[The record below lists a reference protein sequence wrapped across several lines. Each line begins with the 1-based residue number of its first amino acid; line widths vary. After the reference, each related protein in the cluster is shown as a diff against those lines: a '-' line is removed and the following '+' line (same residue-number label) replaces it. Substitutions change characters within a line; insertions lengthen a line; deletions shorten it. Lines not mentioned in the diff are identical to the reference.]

1 MLKKLTI
8 VLGMAVAVAG
18 TTTVSSFVFVPEAHA
33 GWYNKAKKGLKK
45 IGRGAKSGAKAV
57 GRTAKKGGRK
67 VWNNGGKAVV
77 RGAVIGIAKVGE
89 YEVRGARAGWR
100 GAKRA
105 GKAIGREARKTGW
118 SAKQGGKDAVGAAK
132 RGAKRVGK
140 GAWKAAK
147 CVTIW
152 VCKGKLSPA
161 PRPAGTKGNPRPAV
175 RDHRS

>member
-33 GWYNKAKKGLKK
+33 GWYKKAKKATKKVGSKAKKGSKY
-45 IGRGAKSGAKAV
+45 IGRKANKGAKAV

-77 RGAVIGIAKVGE
+77 RRAAIAGAKVGE
-89 YEVRGARAGWR
+89 YEVRGVRAGWR

-105 GKAIGREARKTGW
+105 GKVAR
-118 SAKQGGKDAVGAAK
+118 S
-132 RGAKRVGK
+132 VGK
-140 GAWKAAK
+140 GFGKMGK
-147 CVTIW
+147 CMVMRNCKNTI
-152 VCKGKLSPA
+152 GPA
-161 PRPAGTKGNPRPAV
+161 QPGT
-175 RDHRS
+175 RSNYGRRS